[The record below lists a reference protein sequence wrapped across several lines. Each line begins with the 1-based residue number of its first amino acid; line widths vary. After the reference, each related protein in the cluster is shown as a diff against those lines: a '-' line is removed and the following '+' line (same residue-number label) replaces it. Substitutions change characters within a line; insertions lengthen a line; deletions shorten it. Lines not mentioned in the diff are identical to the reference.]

1 MHFKLNIRRYSP
13 ISHFHKIVNIMRL
26 SLVLCMLTI
35 FCASATVS
43 YSQVNEI
50 SLHLEDATL
59 EQALEAIKQQS
70 EYSFWYRNDEINLGR
85 KVSVNINNQN
95 IANVLDRLLA
105 TQGLA
110 YTINEKHI
118 VIYKTNEK
126 ASHPMIT
133 NNKKITGKVTDEK
146 NEPIIGANVVVK
158 GSTTGTITDMDG
170 NFTLEVPDQATL
182 LVSYI
187 GYTPKEV
194 AVKNQNNLSIMMIED
209 SKTIDEVVVI
219 GYGSVK
225 KSNLTGAVSSV
236 KTTEIQQTPMTSID
250 QGLVGRASGVQ
261 VTQTSGMPGAVASI
275 RVRGSS
281 SLQGG
286 NEPLYVID
294 GFPVYSG
301 TGFGS
306 TGGNT
311 QISGLST
318 VNPSDIES
326 IEILKDAS
334 ATAIYGARAANG
346 VVLITTKSGKKGRD
360 IITFES
366 SFGVQNVAKTID
378 VMNAQEYAALVNE
391 AYTNDGLDAPYN
403 TTQLGEIAKLG
414 NGTNWQDEIFRPAMI
429 QSYQLTFSG
438 GDNKTT
444 YAISGGYFDQK
455 GVIINSDFKR
465 YSLRLNLDR
474 QIFNTLKVGTHM
486 SGTHTISRT
495 SATDVGGRDGV
506 VNGAL
511 KMNPIQSVY
520 ANEETG
526 EYTPTNDPGLLIPN
540 PVATAK
546 EEIYNNA
553 TTRVLGDVYAEW
565 EFLKDLKLKVSL
577 GMDIMYLKQNKYTPS
592 NIYQSLGIASAKVG
606 VNRSINWL
614 NENILTWNKTFKDI
628 HSLNILGGFTI
639 QRNNVESVTGAS
651 SNFVNDVMKYNNLG
665 AGSIYDKPESSATQW
680 SLMSYLA
687 RINYSLYDR
696 YLFSVNG
703 REDGSSRFGGNN
715 KYGFF
720 PSGSVAWR
728 ISEEGFMEP
737 VKAVINNLKLRT
749 SYGFTGNTEIGVYES
764 LATLESN
771 SWTIGN
777 QLVSGFY
784 PNRIPNPDLKWEKTG
799 QFDIGFDL
807 GLFNNRLRLT
817 ADYYY
822 KKTTDLLYNVAIP
835 SASGYDSMLK
845 NIGSVQNKGYELSIE
860 SDNLSG
866 AFSWTTAFNISFNR
880 NKVLELGGETYKD
893 VGTYDDHLKTSD
905 IRRLIVGQ
913 PIGVFYGYRFDGIFQ
928 NEAECAQQTSSPS
941 PIGVG
946 LRRYKDL
953 NGDGKIDA
961 TNDREILGDANPK
974 FFGGMTNTFAY
985 RGFELNVFLQ
995 YSYGNKIFNYNAMEL
1010 ESPTGGQN
1018 VYQDLVNRWTPTNPS
1033 NEYQKAT
1040 TNRNNIVS
1048 DRFIEDGSF
1057 LKLKTVS
1064 LSYSF
1069 PKLNWKH
1076 IGGLRLYVT
1085 GQNLLTWTK
1094 YRGYD
1099 PEVSYRGASTLE
1111 AGEDFGGYPQAR
1123 TFMFGIKLDIK

>member
-261 VTQTSGMPGAVASI
+261 VTQTSGMPGA
-275 RVRGSS
+275 
-281 SLQGG
+281 
-286 NEPLYVID
+286 
-294 GFPVYSG
+294 
-301 TGFGS
+301 
-306 TGGNT
+306 
-311 QISGLST
+311 
-318 VNPSDIES
+318 
-326 IEILKDAS
+326 
-334 ATAIYGARAANG
+334 
-346 VVLITTKSGKKGRD
+346 
-360 IITFES
+360 
-366 SFGVQNVAKTID
+366 
-378 VMNAQEYAALVNE
+378 
-391 AYTNDGLDAPYN
+391 
-403 TTQLGEIAKLG
+403 
-414 NGTNWQDEIFRPAMI
+414 
-429 QSYQLTFSG
+429 
-438 GDNKTT
+438 
-444 YAISGGYFDQK
+444 
-455 GVIINSDFKR
+455 
-465 YSLRLNLDR
+465 
-474 QIFNTLKVGTHM
+474 
-486 SGTHTISRT
+486 
-495 SATDVGGRDGV
+495 
-506 VNGAL
+506 
-511 KMNPIQSVY
+511 
-520 ANEETG
+520 
-526 EYTPTNDPGLLIPN
+526 
-540 PVATAK
+540 
-546 EEIYNNA
+546 
-553 TTRVLGDVYAEW
+553 EW

-703 REDGSSRFGGNN
+703 RVDGSSRFGGNN

-737 VKAVINNLKLRT
+737 VKAVINNLKLHT

-764 LATLESN
+764 LATLGSN

-985 RGFELNVFLQ
+985 KGFELNVFLQ

>member
-1 MHFKLNIRRYSP
+1 
-13 ISHFHKIVNIMRL
+13 MRL
-26 SLVLCMLTI
+26 SIVLCLLTI

-43 YSQVNEI
+43 YSQTNEI
-50 SLHLEDATL
+50 SLHMKNGTL
-59 EQALEAIKQQS
+59 EQALDAIKQQS
-70 EYSFWYRNDEINLGR
+70 EYSFWYRNNEVNLDCE
-85 KVSVNINNQN
+85 VSININKQN
-95 IANVLDRLLA
+95 ISSVLDKLLVS
-105 TQGLA
+105 QGLT

-118 VIYKTNEK
+118 IIYKKNEK
-126 ASHPMIT
+126 TSQVVLDDT
-133 NNKKITGKVTDEK
+133 KRITGKVTDD
-146 NEPIIGANVVVK
+146 NNVPIIGANVIVK
-158 GSTTGTITDMDG
+158 GSTNGTITDIDG
-170 NFTLEVPDQATL
+170 NFTLEVPAHAIL
-182 LVSYI
+182 LISYI
-187 GYTPKEV
+187 GYVSQEV
-194 AVKNQNNLSIMMIED
+194 LVKNQNNLAILMIED
-209 SKTIDEVVVI
+209 SKSIDEVVVI

-236 KTTEIQQTPMTSID
+236 KTTEIQQTPLTSID

-301 TGFGS
+301 MGFGS

-366 SFGVQNVAKTID
+366 SFGIQNVAKTID

-391 AYTNDGLDAPYN
+391 AYTNDGLEAPYN
-403 TTQLGEIAKLG
+403 AMQLADIAKLG
-414 NGTNWQDEIFRPAMI
+414 NGTNWQNELFRPAMI
-429 QSYQLTFSG
+429 QNYQLAFSG

-455 GVIINSDFKR
+455 GIIINSDFKR

-486 SGTHTISRT
+486 SGSYTISNT
-495 SATDVGGRDGV
+495 AATDVGGRDGV

-520 ANEETG
+520 TNEEIG
-526 EYTPTNDPGLLIPN
+526 EYTPTNEPGLLIPN

-546 EEIYNNA
+546 EQIYNNA

-577 GMDIMYLKQNKYTPS
+577 GMDIMYLKQNQYTPS

-614 NENILTWNKTFKDI
+614 NENILMWDKTFKDI
-628 HSLNILGGFTI
+628 HSINLLGGFTI
-639 QRNNVESVTGAS
+639 QRNNIETVTGAA
-651 SNFVNDVMKYNNLG
+651 SNFVNDVMTYNNLG
-665 AGSIYDKPESSATQW
+665 SGSIYNKPESSATQW

-687 RINYSLYDR
+687 RANYSLYDK
-696 YLFSVNG
+696 YLFSING
-703 REDGSSRFGGNN
+703 RVDGSSRFGDNN

-720 PSGSVAWR
+720 PSGSIAWR
-728 ISEEGFMEP
+728 ITEEDFMEP
-737 VKAVINNLKLRT
+737 VKSVINNLKLRT

-764 LATLESN
+764 LATLGSN

-784 PNRIPNPDLKWEKTG
+784 PNRIPNPDLKWERTG
-799 QFDIGFDL
+799 QFDIGIDL
-807 GLFNNRLRLT
+807 GLFDNRLRMT
-817 ADYYY
+817 ADYYS

-835 SASGYDSMLK
+835 NASGYDSMLK
-845 NIGSVQNKGYELSIE
+845 NIGSVQNRGCELSIE

-866 AFSWTTAFNISFNR
+866 PFLWTTAFNISFNR
-880 NKVLELGGETYKD
+880 NKVLELGGESYKD
-893 VGTYDDHLKTSD
+893 VGKYDDHLKTSD

-928 NEAECAQQTSSPS
+928 NEAECAQQTSSTS
-941 PIGVG
+941 PIGIG

-953 NGDGKIDA
+953 NGDGKVDA
-961 TNDREILGDANPK
+961 TSDREVLGDANPK

-985 RGFELNVFLQ
+985 KGVELNVFLQ

-1018 VYQDLVNRWTPTNPS
+1018 VYKDLVNRWSATNPS

-1069 PKLNWKH
+1069 PKLKCKH

-1111 AGEDFGGYPQAR
+1111 AGEDFGGYPQSR
-1123 TFMFGIKLDIK
+1123 TYMLGIKLDIK

>member
-1 MHFKLNIRRYSP
+1 
-13 ISHFHKIVNIMRL
+13 MRL
-26 SLVLCMLTI
+26 SIVLCLLTI

-43 YSQVNEI
+43 YSQTNEI
-50 SLHLEDATL
+50 SLHMKNGTL
-59 EQALEAIKQQS
+59 EQALDAIKQQS
-70 EYSFWYRNDEINLGR
+70 EYSFWYRNNEVNLDCE
-85 KVSVNINNQN
+85 VSININKQN
-95 IANVLDRLLA
+95 ISSVLDKLLVS
-105 TQGLA
+105 QGLT

-118 VIYKTNEK
+118 IIYKKNEK
-126 ASHPMIT
+126 TSQVVLDDT
-133 NNKKITGKVTDEK
+133 KRITGKVTDD
-146 NEPIIGANVVVK
+146 NNVPIIGANVIVK
-158 GSTTGTITDMDG
+158 GSTNGTITDIDG
-170 NFTLEVPDQATL
+170 NFTLEVPDHAIL
-182 LVSYI
+182 LISYI
-187 GYTPKEV
+187 GYVSQEV
-194 AVKNQNNLSIMMIED
+194 LVKNQNNLAILMIED
-209 SKTIDEVVVI
+209 SKSIDEVVVI

-236 KTTEIQQTPMTSID
+236 KTTEIQQTPLTSID

-301 TGFGS
+301 MGFGS

-366 SFGVQNVAKTID
+366 SFGIQNVAKTID

-391 AYTNDGLDAPYN
+391 AYTNDGLEAPYN
-403 TTQLGEIAKLG
+403 AMQLADIAKLG
-414 NGTNWQDEIFRPAMI
+414 NGTNWQNELFRPAMI
-429 QSYQLTFSG
+429 QNYQLAFSG

-455 GVIINSDFKR
+455 GIIINSDFKR

-486 SGTHTISRT
+486 SGSYTISNT
-495 SATDVGGRDGV
+495 AATDVGGRDGV

-520 ANEETG
+520 TNEEIG
-526 EYTPTNDPGLLIPN
+526 EYTPTNEPGLLIPN

-546 EEIYNNA
+546 EQIYNNA

-577 GMDIMYLKQNKYTPS
+577 GMDIMYLKQNQYTPS

-614 NENILTWNKTFKDI
+614 NENILMWDKTFKDI
-628 HSLNILGGFTI
+628 HSINLLGGFTI
-639 QRNNVESVTGAS
+639 QRNNIETVTGAA
-651 SNFVNDVMKYNNLG
+651 SNFVNDVMTYNNLG
-665 AGSIYDKPESSATQW
+665 SGSIYNKPESSATQW

-687 RINYSLYDR
+687 RANYSLYDK
-696 YLFSVNG
+696 YLFSING
-703 REDGSSRFGGNN
+703 RVDGSSRFGDNN

-720 PSGSVAWR
+720 PSGSIAWR
-728 ISEEGFMEP
+728 ITEEDFMEP
-737 VKAVINNLKLRT
+737 VKSVINNLKLRT

-764 LATLESN
+764 LATLGSN

-784 PNRIPNPDLKWEKTG
+784 PNRIPNPDLKWERTG
-799 QFDIGFDL
+799 QFDIGIDL
-807 GLFNNRLRLT
+807 GLFDNRLRMT
-817 ADYYY
+817 ADYYS

-835 SASGYDSMLK
+835 NASGYDSMLK
-845 NIGSVQNKGYELSIE
+845 NIGSVQNRGCELSIE

-866 AFSWTTAFNISFNR
+866 PFLWTTAFNISFNR
-880 NKVLELGGETYKD
+880 NKVLELGGESYKD
-893 VGTYDDHLKTSD
+893 VGKYDDHLKTSD

-928 NEAECAQQTSSPS
+928 NEAECAQQTSSTS
-941 PIGVG
+941 PIGIG

-953 NGDGKIDA
+953 NGDGKVDA
-961 TNDREILGDANPK
+961 TSDREVLGDANPK

-985 RGFELNVFLQ
+985 KGVELNVFLQ

-1018 VYQDLVNRWTPTNPS
+1018 VYKDLVNRWSATNPS

-1069 PKLNWKH
+1069 PKLKCKH

-1111 AGEDFGGYPQAR
+1111 AGEDFGGYPQSR
-1123 TFMFGIKLDIK
+1123 TYMLGIKLDIK